1 MRALPFDTGVKSDG
15 TAARPAA
22 PPSAPAAAS
31 ARLTLF
37 TSLEEAEP
45 FWTAF
50 EKEAALHVFQ
60 TYAWAKTFQETVGK
74 AEGLRPLII
83 AVETPRGAPL
93 MLFPL
98 ALDEKG
104 ALTKLI
110 WLGGDTADYHAPL
123 LAPDWRAAL
132 APQSFN
138 ALWKEIRAALPA
150 HDLIDLGKQ
159 PADIQ
164 GTDNPFMA
172 LGLDLHPAGTHMT
185 KLGEDWESYYK
196 SKRSSSTRKR
206 DRNRRNNLRRLGEL
220 AYEVPQNADEID
232 ASLDALFEQKNAFF
246 AECGITSFLKK
257 PGYTDFYRQ
266 MAKAHAQ
273 SGLIDVS
280 HLRVG
285 GEIAAT
291 NWGARFRG
299 HYYYVL
305 GGFTTSES
313 GKYSPGSLFLLDLLE
328 KETREGNIHTFDFSI
343 GDEAYKDDW
352 CELHFPLFDY
362 KAASSLKGLLAL
374 LPLRLAARI
383 KRFLK
388 QSPRAWALTQ
398 TIRKRLGQLRRG

>member
-206 DRNRRNNLRRLGEL
+206 DRNRGNQSRQQSDQRQKLLGPIQCDPQLRAALLRGFQALVGGQPGLQPISEMRHWRGLAGNHQPISDPAAELHQAGSGQVLQRN
-220 AYEVPQNADEID
+220 QNAWR
-232 ASLDALFEQKNAFF
+232 QT
-246 AECGITSFLKK
+246 GK
-257 PGYTDFYRQ
+257 P
-266 MAKAHAQ
+266 
-273 SGLIDVS
+273 
-280 HLRVG
+280 
-285 GEIAAT
+285 AT
-291 NWGARFRG
+291 A
-299 HYYYVL
+299 V
-305 GGFTTSES
+305 
-313 GKYSPGSLFLLDLLE
+313 
-328 KETREGNIHTFDFSI
+328 
-343 GDEAYKDDW
+343 
-352 CELHFPLFDY
+352 
-362 KAASSLKGLLAL
+362 
-374 LPLRLAARI
+374 RL
-383 KRFLK
+383 
-388 QSPRAWALTQ
+388 QCNQ
-398 TIRKRLGQLRRG
+398 LGQLEA

>member
-1 MRALPFDTGVKSDG
+1 MRALPFDTGVKSNG
-15 TAARPAA
+15 TVARPAV
-22 PPSAPAAAS
+22 PQSAPAAS
-31 ARLTLF
+31 AHLTLF
-37 TSLEEAEP
+37 TSLEEAGP

-60 TYAWAKTFQETVGK
+60 TFAWAKIFQETVGK
-74 AEGLRPLII
+74 AENLRPLIV
-83 AVETPRGAPL
+83 AVETSRGAPL

-98 ALDEKG
+98 ALEEKG

-110 WLGGDTADYHAPL
+110 WLGGDTADYQAPL
-123 LAPDWRAAL
+123 LAPGWRASL
-132 APQSFN
+132 APQTFT

-164 GTDNPFMA
+164 GTDNPFME
-172 LGLDLHPAGTHMT
+172 LGPDLHPAGTHMT
-185 KLGEDWESYYK
+185 RLAEDWESYYK

-206 DRNRRNNLRRLGEL
+206 DRNRRNNLKRLGEL
-220 AYEVPQNADEID
+220 SYEVPQSAGEID
-232 ASLDALFEQKNAFF
+232 TSLSALFEQKNAFF
-246 AECGITSFLKK
+246 ADCGIASFLKK

-266 MAKAHAQ
+266 MAKAHAG

-285 GEIAAT
+285 EEIAAT

-305 GGFTTSES
+305 GGFTTSPS

-328 KETREGNIHTFDFSI
+328 KETKAGNIHTFDFSI

-352 CELHFPLFDY
+352 CELHFPLYDY

-374 LPLRLAARI
+374 VPLRLAARL

-388 QSPRAWALTQ
+388 QSPRAWALAQ
-398 TIRKRLGQLRRG
+398 SVRKRLGQLRRG